1 MKKASKTSASRVSN
15 PLGRLKPASSRSGT
29 NTPGLSESQWAESVA
44 ALQKAESRW
53 RTALECTGDGVWDWD
68 MKSNKVYF
76 SGLWKSMLGYEE
88 AEVGDTYEEWSTRVH
103 PDDLRDALRDVMNH
117 AEGRTSSYVNE
128 HRLRC
133 KNGAWKWV
141 LARGR
146 ILERDASG
154 APLRMIGTQVDISRR
169 KDAEV
174 RATLSLALAAE
185 GAPFP
190 AVLDTI
196 ARSIE
201 AKHPGVQCC
210 VMQVN
215 RSDRR
220 LDLVTAPSLPD
231 YFRIAIDRRPL
242 ASTKHRDKREIV
254 PNLESSKTW
263 AACRSAARQA
273 GIAACWSEP
282 ILKEDGEVIGML
294 SCFLRSSRKPSTE
307 EIVTVESAV
316 ALAAIT
322 LSRAS
327 TEVDR
332 ETHAAQLRAINDNAP
347 DMIFYVGLEPPSTF
361 RFLQANRSFLKAR
374 GMTEASVVGRR
385 LQSVIPKD
393 SLARVLEFFKTAVR
407 TKRTVR
413 WEDVSTYPGGR
424 LHERVSITPVLDERG
439 NVTHLVGIG
448 HDITQRKAAEAALEA
463 SNRKLNLV
471 LKTAPIVLWHQD
483 RNLRYTWVFSAR
495 NEIDLQALI
504 GKTDAEIWPPD
515 SADLLT
521 KLKRRVLKSQRSE
534 RKQLQLELPGGKSV
548 SYDVSVMPLR
558 GDDGEVTGIVGV
570 ALDNTEL
577 VTAGRALKISEEQ
590 LARIAMERE
599 EEKRY
604 FQDLAL
610 ELKATQRERLR
621 LASDL
626 HDGILQFLAASDYQ
640 LQALEGFEHDPEKV
654 ANQVRIVR
662 QLLRRMKVELRNS
675 LWGLNALGN
684 SGSGFVELLRHSL
697 ASMLHW
703 PSDAVIFTF
712 HGAPRELSPRV
723 AGSLLLI
730 VREAV
735 ANAFKHGEALRVVVS
750 VSFGG
755 RNLQISIKDD
765 GVGFKAVKAA
775 GTAQGH
781 YGLEGMRRRVR
792 WLGGTLRIVSAPQ
805 KGTQVYLVLPWKP
818 LDDSSGNE
826 RKTHGRVTRASAAR
840 G

>member
-1 MKKASKTSASRVSN
+1 MKKASKSSALRMPNPLVRLRPASRRGDSATTGVSE
-15 PLGRLKPASSRSGT
+15 T
-29 NTPGLSESQWAESVA
+29 QWAESVA
-44 ALQKAESRW
+44 ALQRGESRW

-76 SGLWKSMLGYEE
+76 SGLWKSMLGYDE
-88 AEVGDTYEEWSTRVH
+88 AEVADTYEEWSTRVH
-103 PDDLRDALRDVMNH
+103 PDDLKDALRDIKNH
-117 AEGRTSSYVNE
+117 AEGRTSSYANE

-133 KNGAWKWV
+133 KNGTWKWI

-146 ILERDASG
+146 ILERDATG
-154 APLRMIGTQVDISRR
+154 APLRMIGTHVDISRR
-169 KDAEV
+169 KEAEA

-196 ARSIE
+196 ARGIE

-210 VMQVN
+210 VLQVN
-215 RSDRR
+215 RADRR
-220 LDLVTAPSLPD
+220 LDVVTAPSLPD

-242 ASTKHRDKREIV
+242 ALLKHRGKREVITH
-254 PNLESSKTW
+254 LDSSPAW
-263 AACRSAARQA
+263 AAGRAAALQA
-273 GIAACWSEP
+273 GIVACWSEP
-282 ILKEDGEVIGML
+282 ILGEDGEVMGVF
-294 SCFLRSSRKPSTE
+294 SCFLRSNRKPSTE
-307 EIVTVESAV
+307 EVTSVESAV
-316 ALAAIT
+316 ALAAII
-322 LSRAS
+322 LSRAR
-327 TEVDR
+327 TEADR
-332 ETHAAQLRAINDNAP
+332 ETNAAQLRAINDNAP

-361 RFLQANRSFLKAR
+361 RILQANRSFLKAK
-374 GMTEASVVGRR
+374 GMSEASVVGRR
-385 LQSVIPKD
+385 VEHVIPKE
-393 SLARVLEFFKTAVR
+393 SLERVLQYYKTAVR

-413 WEDVSTYPGGR
+413 WEDASTYPGGR

-448 HDITQRKAAEAALEA
+448 HDITQRKLAEAALEA
-463 SNRKLNLV
+463 SNTKLNLV

-495 NEIDLQALI
+495 EELDQQAMI

-515 SADLLT
+515 SANQLT
-521 KLKRRVLKSQRSE
+521 KLKRRVLRSQRSE
-534 RKQLQLELPGGKSV
+534 RKQLQLELPGGKFV
-548 SYDVSVMPLR
+548 SYDVSVIPLR
-558 GDDGEVTGIVGV
+558 GDDGAVAGIVGV
-570 ALDNTEL
+570 ALDNTAL
-577 VTAGRALKISEEQ
+577 VTAGRALKLSEEQ
-590 LARIAMERE
+590 LARIAVERE

-640 LQALEGFEHDPEKV
+640 LQAVEGFESDPEKV

-662 QLLRRMKVELRNS
+662 QLLRKMKVELRNS
-675 LWGLNALGN
+675 LWGLNAVGN
-684 SGSGFVELLRHSL
+684 CGSGFVELLRHSL
-697 ASMLHW
+697 GSMLHW
-703 PSDAVIFTF
+703 PSDAVIFTV
-712 HGAPRELSPRV
+712 HGTPRDLSPRV

-735 ANAFKHGEALRVVVS
+735 ANAFKHGEAVRVVVS

-755 RNLQISIKDD
+755 KSLQISIKDD
-765 GVGFKAVKAA
+765 GMGFKARKAE
-775 GTAQGH
+775 GTAEGH
-781 YGLEGMRRRVR
+781 YGLAGMRRRVR
-792 WLGGTLRIVSAPQ
+792 WLGGSLRIVSAPK
-805 KGTQVYLVLPWKP
+805 KGTQVYLVLPWRQLNGDTGDERKVHGKIIRT
-818 LDDSSGNE
+818 SSG
-826 RKTHGRVTRASAAR
+826 R